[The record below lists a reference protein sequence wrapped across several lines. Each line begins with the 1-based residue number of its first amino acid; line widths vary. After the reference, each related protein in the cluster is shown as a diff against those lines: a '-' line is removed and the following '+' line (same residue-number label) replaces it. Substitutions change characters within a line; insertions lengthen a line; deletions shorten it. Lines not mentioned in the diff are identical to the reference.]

1 MKKRSYWVEEE
12 GNWGMLVNNMDDME
26 ENSEI
31 HWVGSQLPSDVYDP
45 GPSYTTAET
54 YDDDEIYWTWEA
66 DGWHGYVP
74 DGMGFWLE
82 TDGYGTFWTSED
94 PLAELSP
101 EETKE
106 LDEAYMAY
114 ENKARTFLQSRQLQ
128 RAKGTSRGFFPLS
141 MMKGTGRKGKSK
153 GKGKKG
159 KSYGS
164 TMSTSTSSSSKPL
177 FAAQGME
184 SCTTT
189 TSSGCFIC
197 GDKGHGFRQCPKRS
211 SSTPLH
217 AGKGGKKGA
226 YWVESMTTSSL
237 AFVGMVNMV
246 EDTVENTAGYG
257 VLDLGATE
265 TVGSLE
271 ALEALME
278 MRSKIHGTQWSLWRS
293 TLDGLAESLFGLAME
308 RCSLA
313 PAISPSLNDLVIN
326 WCTWACTPSTRRR
339 CRFWWGSRRSP
350 SLAL

>member
-45 GPSYTTAET
+45 GPSYNTAET

-177 FAAQGME
+177 FAAQGLDGSTM
-184 SCTTT
+184 T
-189 TSSGCFIC
+189 TSSG
-197 GDKGHGFRQCPKRS
+197 HGELYNDDEF
-211 SSTPLH
+211 
-217 AGKGGKKGA
+217 
-226 YWVESMTTSSL
+226 
-237 AFVGMVNMV
+237 
-246 EDTVENTAGYG
+246 G
-257 VLDLGATE
+257 VLHMWRQRAWVQTMPKAFLFYT
-265 TVGSLE
+265 TTCWKRRKVGSLLGGVNDDFIVGLCWNGE
-271 ALEALME
+271 HGGGHRREHGGLWGVGSWSHRDCWFLGSFGSADGDAEQDPWHPGACGGLHWMVW
-278 MRSKIHGTQWSLWRS
+278 SKAFSVWQWS
-293 TLDGLAESLFGLAME
+293 GA
-308 RCSLA
+308 
-313 PAISPSLNDLVIN
+313 V
-326 WCTWACTPSTRRR
+326 
-339 CRFWWGSRRSP
+339 
-350 SLAL
+350 